1 MGIPIPVNKPIVGK
15 NVFTH
20 ESGIHQDG
28 VLKERSTYE
37 VIDPRLVGRDDSVIL
52 LGKHSGR
59 HALKVEAENSD
70 MTWMRNV
77 STSCLMILKSLPTL
91 KRM

>member
-37 VIDPRLVGRDDSVIL
+37 V
-52 LGKHSGR
+52 
-59 HALKVEAENSD
+59 
-70 MTWMRNV
+70 
-77 STSCLMILKSLPTL
+77 
-91 KRM
+91 